1 MHNRLGH
8 PSFFYLEH
16 LFPGLFKGLD
26 CTSFDCETCFL
37 AKSHCSSY
45 KIKPYCASELFYFI
59 HNDVWGPSRITTL
72 TGKKWFVTF
81 IDDKVAKLF
90 QDFYSMVENQFQTK
104 ISIIRSDNGTEFYN
118 DCLGDFLLEKGILHQ
133 STCRDTHQN
142 GIVERKNEHLL
153 EVGKAL
159 MFHMNV
165 PTHLWGDAILT
176 SYLINRMPIRVLKY
190 ATPLQTLKN
199 TFPNTRLTSDLP
211 LKNFGCTEFVHVPTH
226 FLSKFD
232 PRTKKCIF
240 LGYAPN
246 KKGYKSFNP
255 ITRKIHVSMDISFIE
270 KIPFYNKTTLQ
281 GGALM
286 KISFGNKNNQSLIFF
301 FLK

>member
-1 MHNRLGH
+1 M
-8 PSFFYLEH
+8 
-16 LFPGLFKGLD
+16 
-26 CTSFDCETCFL
+26 
-37 AKSHCSSY
+37 
-45 KIKPYCASELFYFI
+45 
-59 HNDVWGPSRITTL
+59 
-72 TGKKWFVTF
+72 
-81 IDDKVAKLF
+81 
-90 QDFYSMVENQFQTK
+90 
-104 ISIIRSDNGTEFYN
+104 
-118 DCLGDFLLEKGILHQ
+118 LEKGTLHQ
-133 STCRDTHQN
+133 STCKDTPQQN
-142 GIVERKNEHLL
+142 GIAKRKNRHLL
-153 EVGKAL
+153 EVGRAL

-176 SYLINRMPIRVLKY
+176 SCYLINRMPTRVLNY

-199 TFPNTRLTSDLP
+199 SFPNTHLTSDLP
-211 LKNFGCTEFVHVPTH
+211 FKFFYCTVFVHVPTH
-226 FLSKFD
+226 LRSKFD